1 MTGTPEL
8 TPVQAEIVRR
18 LCAQTGIGEGE
29 AAVMVADVGDRSRS
43 SRYWDT
49 VSPVIRDMLAD
60 AAEPFSRWVDAKA
73 EECRR
78 AMLAFGEA
86 LITAWAPVLRSL
98 AKSCHDL
105 SAAMDPRGHRRHCR
119 ACYPRGN
126 PRPLAVTGHEYQRRR
141 KARQRRKSR

>member
-1 MTGTPEL
+1 MPVL
-8 TPVQAEIVRR
+8 TSVQAEIVRR
-18 LCAQTGIGEGE
+18 LCAETGIDDYA
-29 AAVMVADVGDRSRS
+29 AAVMVADVGERSRQS
-43 SRYWDT
+43 PHWDT
-49 VSPVIRDMLAD
+49 VSPVIREMLAE
-60 AAEPFSRWVDAKA
+60 AGEPFHRWLDAKG
-73 EECRR
+73 EEYRR

-105 SAAMDPRGHRRHCR
+105 SAAMDPRGHRRHCV

-126 PRPLAVTGHEYQRRR
+126 PRPLKAGGHEYSRRR